1 MEDKETKIDQVSIDG
16 PHNAGPACATR
27 NDADDDQTNN
37 PTGEIDCAAQID
49 ALVAEVKDLNDKYL
63 RAHAEIENTRRRAA
77 LDCESTARH
86 RAMGVAKNFLPVMD
100 AIEAAL
106 THAPD
111 DAGIQSM
118 HRAMTAAFDQVGI
131 EKIESIGATLNPALH
146 NAIQVIESPD
156 VTSGTIVQEMQRGYK
171 FGDNILRTAM
181 VVVAK

>member
-1 MEDKETKIDQVSIDG
+1 MEDKETNIDQVSIEDT
-16 PHNAGPACATR
+16 ATD
-27 NDADDDQTNN
+27 NEKTVDAAADDTEN
-37 PTGEIDCAAQID
+37 EID
-49 ALVAEVKDLNDKYL
+49 ALRAQIAELNDKYL

-77 LDCESTARH
+77 LDCESTARN
-86 RAMGVAKNFLPVMD
+86 RAMSVAKNFLPVMD

-106 THAPD
+106 THTPD

-131 EKIESIGATLNPALH
+131 TAIESVGATLNPQLH
-146 NAIQVIESPD
+146 NAIQMVESPD
-156 VTSGTIVQEMQRGYK
+156 AVSGTITTEMQRGYT